1 MNGAVRDCSMAD
13 DVGMNLC
20 VLGVKHVLN
29 GFEVG
34 NGPYDRSQMWDRIDA
49 RFFFEPRCSRS
60 CFHGCLGVLCLIC
73 VLNVCLVCFGPGMA
87 VDFGFTK

>member
-1 MNGAVRDCSMAD
+1 MNGAVRDCSMAY
-13 DVGMNLC
+13 VGMNLC
-20 VLGVKHVLN
+20 VLGVNHVLN

-34 NGPYDRSQMWDRIDA
+34 NGPYDRSQIWDRIDA

-60 CFHGCLGVLCLIC
+60 CFHGCLGVVCLIW

>member
-13 DVGMNLC
+13 VGMNLC
-20 VLGVKHVLN
+20 VLGVNHVLN

-34 NGPYDRSQMWDRIDA
+34 NGPYDRSQIWDRIDA

-87 VDFGFTK
+87 VDCGFTK

>member
-13 DVGMNLC
+13 VGMNLC
-20 VLGVKHVLN
+20 VFGVNHVLN

-34 NGPYDRSQMWDRIDA
+34 NGPYDRSQIWDRIDA
-49 RFFFEPRCSRS
+49 RFFFEPRCSCS

-73 VLNVCLVCFGPGMA
+73 VLNVCLVCFGPGMT
-87 VDFGFTK
+87 VDCGFTK